1 MQEWGLLKKNSQYKK
16 GFNEFLVLS
25 FCENEVD
32 LDPNLDFFV
41 CFRIYAQLLQIYYLG
56 IWHDTWTLKE
66 TLWNCSSDF
75 SLELPREKTA
85 KSYFIVKS
93 IVWY

>member
-1 MQEWGLLKKNSQYKK
+1 MQEWGLLKKISQYKK

-66 TLWNCSSDF
+66 TLWNCSDF